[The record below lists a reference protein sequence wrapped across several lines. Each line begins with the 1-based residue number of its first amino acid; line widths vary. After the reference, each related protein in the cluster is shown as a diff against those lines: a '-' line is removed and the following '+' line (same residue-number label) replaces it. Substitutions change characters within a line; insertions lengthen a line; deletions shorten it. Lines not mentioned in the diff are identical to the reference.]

1 MPNADDDQLGP
12 ELEERLRGELDRV
25 QPRYSSPRYVAASRR
40 PIIWRVAPA
49 ALVVGVLGI
58 LGLSGYVKTGSPN
71 PVVWTERVVTV
82 VHPNTASPAPGR
94 SPGEHESG
102 PATTP
107 AHNPE
112 HKASPAPTEKPESG
126 QSPEPS
132 GSPEAHESPESSNDH
147 SGTGT
152 GSGSSDSGSGSSA
165 DSSPTSATPSDD
177 D

>member
-71 PVVWTERVVTV
+71 PVVWTERVVAGT
-82 VHPNTASPAPGR
+82 GR
-94 SPGEHESG
+94 LRRVSRSAARSG
-102 PATTP
+102 CRAHPATGGAGRAQLP
-107 AHNPE
+107 
-112 HKASPAPTEKPESG
+112 G
-126 QSPEPS
+126 
-132 GSPEAHESPESSNDH
+132 
-147 SGTGT
+147 
-152 GSGSSDSGSGSSA
+152 
-165 DSSPTSATPSDD
+165 
-177 D
+177 